1 MSTSNPI
8 GKLTK
13 KALLAVMIF
22 GITEVLAQSD
32 KIPAQQEKDKTVT
45 IVLGAEAPDGCELLG
60 KVKGSSKDNDNGA
73 ENAPYVDRLI
83 RARNNLRNETQ
94 KLGGNTV
101 HITYSNNS
109 GKYEVPGA
117 DKEIIFAGNAYRCR

>member
-1 MSTSNPI
+1 MSISNPL
-8 GKLTK
+8 GKLTR
-13 KALLAVMIF
+13 KALLAVMILS
-22 GITEVLAQSD
+22 ITEVSAQSD
-32 KIPAQQEKDKTVT
+32 TPPAPPEKDQTVT
-45 IVLGAEAPDGCELLG
+45 IVLGSEDPDGCELRG

-73 ENAPYVDRLI
+73 EKASYVDRLI
-83 RARNNLRNETQ
+83 RARNNLRSETQ
-94 KLGGNTV
+94 KLGGDTV